1 MKDSDIYRGLYRKEG
16 KGEKTST
23 GTLRKLI
30 LALITFSLVFLVVF
44 SVGPFQGGK
53 GTVKAPAG
61 PQEKGPIE
69 EAHPGSENWPSGN
82 DNALF
87 PKQEEEKGSIIRVKA
102 TGDIMHHIEQAQRI
116 DGDLEEAKR
125 EFALIADYLCDADLT
140 LANFESSHDSDKP
153 ASGYPMFNTPAT
165 IFPAMKDAGFDVL
178 STVNNHTLDMRL
190 TGVDQVLDL
199 MRENGLIPV
208 GTRKEGEKDR
218 FIIMEVNG
226 VKIGILAY
234 SYGFNGIE
242 KAYDKALL
250 DERLNFM
257 ESDRI
262 KEDIEACKAQGVDFI
277 IGSIHNGIEYQTRE
291 TQAMRENYRQYAEWG
306 MDAIIG
312 NHPHVVGPFE
322 TYRAQDGRDCFII
335 YACGNFISQQRY
347 EVFDDYRVEHGVVVD
362 MAIEK
367 KGRDH
372 ARLVSVDFAPLWVRL
387 TRDDK
392 GLNYQ
397 TLSVEDYLKN
407 PDKKAQLS
415 DNEVKRVEEAR
426 REVYETLYSKELP
439 ETEIKVME
447 NPLGEK

>member
-1 MKDSDIYRGLYRKEG
+1 MMENENYSRPQGGGFRKI
-16 KGEKTST
+16 
-23 GTLRKLI
+23 I
-30 LALITFSLVFLVVF
+30 LTILCLFLVSMVIF
-44 SVGPFQGGK
+44 SIGPFQGG
-53 GTVKAPAG
+53 GGSVQAPAV

-69 EAHPGSENWPSGN
+69 EAYPGLGSQASGERNGLLPASEG
-82 DNALF
+82 
-87 PKQEEEKGSIIRVKA
+87 EKTSTVRIKA
-102 TGDIMHHIEQAQRI
+102 TGDIMHHSEQTQRI
-116 DGDLEEAKR
+116 DDDLEEAKR
-125 EFALIADYLCDADLT
+125 EFALVADYLREADLT
-140 LANFESSHDSDKP
+140 MANFEASHDSNKP

-178 STVNNHTLDMRL
+178 STVSNHTLDMQL

-218 FIIMEVNG
+218 FIITEVNG

-257 ESDRI
+257 EADRI
-262 KEDIEACKAQGVDFI
+262 KEDIEACKARGADFI
-277 IGSIHNGIEYQTRE
+277 IGSIHNGIEYQTQE

-322 TYRAQDGRDCFII
+322 TYRAKDGRDCFII
-335 YACGNFISQQRY
+335 YGCGNFISQQRY

-362 MAIEK
+362 MTIEK
-367 KGRDH
+367 KGKDH

-397 TLSVEDYLKN
+397 TLAVEDYLKN
-407 PDKKAQLS
+407 PDKMAQLS
-415 DNEVKRVEEAR
+415 KKEVKRVEEAR
-426 REVYETLYSKELP
+426 REVYETLYSKDLP

-447 NPLGEK
+447 NPLDKK